1 MAQYPIKY
9 LNAKEINNMKGLRKY
24 TATSKKGAIEFQY
37 TCFINNL
44 EEHEERLYW
53 QKDFNV
59 CAATLAE
66 LKERLP

>member
-1 MAQYPIKY
+1 
-9 LNAKEINNMKGLRKY
+9 MKGLRKY